1 MDPADEA
8 GSDRNFVT
16 ALARGLDILRAYGP
30 GDEYLGNAELAKR
43 TGIPRPTISR
53 LTSTLTRLGY
63 LYYSEASEKYRL
75 GPGVLALG
83 YRYLAATGVRQ
94 LARPLMDKLAEE
106 TNCTIALG
114 APDRL
119 EMAYVEVCQGRGP
132 LILRMEVGSRI
143 PMAKTSMGRA
153 YIAGLPEPR
162 RAAAYSQLAAAYG
175 AEWPEI
181 RAALDRGIEDYQK
194 MGFCLS
200 EGEWNREVSA
210 VAVPLVLDEGAD
222 VMAFSCGG
230 SAQRL
235 TRKVLES
242 KHGPRLRELAAAVK
256 IELAGRGA

>member
-1 MDPADEA
+1 M
-8 GSDRNFVT
+8 SKS
-16 ALARGLDILRAYGP
+16 ARG
-30 GDEYLGNAELAKR
+30 
-43 TGIPRPTISR
+43 
-53 LTSTLTRLGY
+53 
-63 LYYSEASEKYRL
+63 
-75 GPGVLALG
+75 
-83 YRYLAATGVRQ
+83 
-94 LARPLMDKLAEE
+94 
-106 TNCTIALG
+106 
-114 APDRL
+114 
-119 EMAYVEVCQGRGP
+119 
-132 LILRMEVGSRI
+132 
-143 PMAKTSMGRA
+143 
-153 YIAGLPEPR
+153 
-162 RAAAYSQLAAAYG
+162 AAYSQLAAAYG

-235 TRKVLES
+235 TRKVLET